1 VSVQL
6 HLFYASQ
13 TPAALILRQ
22 AQGPLWR
29 LIGWDRATDT
39 LSPGQWMQ
47 HDILVD
53 RCALSP
59 DGLHFLYF
67 AVDEQWDRPSKGAY
81 TVISAVPNF
90 DALALYPQG
99 DVQGGGGYFVDNTH
113 YVIQSPTGTPD
124 LVGKAP
130 GLKRVNSMSGAAMT
144 PRAARGFGKR
154 RNVTAPS
161 PQNYTTEGGKLFAP
175 DGRMI
180 VDLTQ
185 MQTP

>member
-6 HLFYASQ
+6 HLFYATQ

-22 AQGPLWR
+22 AKGPLWR

-39 LSPGQWMQ
+39 LSPGQWME

-67 AVDEQWDRPSKGAY
+67 AVDGQWERPAQGAY
-81 TVISAVPNF
+81 TVISLVPNF

-99 DVQGGGGYFVDNTH
+99 DVYGGGYFIDTAH
-113 YVIQSPTGTPD
+113 YVVQSPTGTPD

-154 RNVTAPS
+154 RTVAAATT
-161 PQNYTTEGGKLFAP
+161 PQDYTTEGGKLFTA
-175 DGRMI
+175 DGKLI
-180 VDLTQ
+180 ADLTQ
-185 MQTP
+185 MEAP